1 MVGWAAVVWTIA
13 LAVAVAVVGLT
24 DDCAEVA
31 VSDLDICRLDRGST
45 ISGIAL
51 VWFMGA
57 LPMAIVWVLARVR
70 RPRCRICGDELGV
83 GEARLCRRCG
93 ARLIETAAR

>member
-1 MVGWAAVVWTIA
+1 M
-13 LAVAVAVVGLT
+13 VGLT
-24 DDCAEVA
+24 DGCGDVA
-31 VSDLDICRLDRGST
+31 VSDLDLCRLDRGST

-51 VWFMGA
+51 VWFMGI

-70 RPRCRICGDELGV
+70 RPRCRICGDELEA
-83 GEARLCRRCG
+83 GEGRLCRRCG